1 MAIVT
6 PGKRPG
12 VRVSNSKVFGKKF
25 ARGKK
30 GGYAELML
38 TSLVDMFTIIVIFL
52 IQNFSANGEVLY
64 MSKDIKLPYA
74 VHGAQ
79 LERAPVISVS
89 NDAVTVDGK
98 QVAQTD
104 DLSKGDVLNVPEL
117 EDALREEKRK
127 YDQIHANDPEHP
139 FRGLVNVQCDKKI
152 PFKVIKKVMFAC
164 NQSGFGNINFAA
176 MAKGPDKSAAQGT
189 PAPPG

>member
-12 VRVSNSKVFGKKF
+12 ARVAGSKVFGKKF

-30 GGYAELML
+30 SGYAELML

-64 MSKDIKLPYA
+64 MSKDIKLPFA
-74 VHGAQ
+74 VHGVN

-89 NDAVTVDGK
+89 PDAVTVDGK

-104 DLSKGDVLNVPEL
+104 DLSKSDVLNVPEL

-127 YDQIHANDPEHP
+127 YDTIHANDPEHP
-139 FRGLVNVQCDKKI
+139 FRGLVNVQADKKI
-152 PFKVIKKVMFAC
+152 TFKVIKKVMFAC

-176 MAKGPDKSAAQGT
+176 MAKSAEKTADT
-189 PAPPG
+189 PAPVN